1 MEFIVPI
8 LFMAA
13 FLGIF
18 AWVIVTQRRA
28 QKARDAA
35 IDALAVQRG
44 WRVARRVE
52 GRRRVVELA
61 PEGGGWSLKLA
72 SGYSTGSQKTR
83 SSAPGFAEFRAED
96 PAWPGGR
103 AVFGQR
109 LPAAFEGRMGGT
121 GLVGFFQNA
130 AVRTM
135 LSKVID
141 PAIVADLG
149 RLKPFDPPPG
159 IELMILASED
169 PRQGNLR
176 AIHDAVH
183 GWRPRVGR
191 DRGAPA
197 VTIGPEGTSLRLP
210 GELLAPE
217 DVASF
222 AEMGQRLVEAL
233 R

>member
-1 MEFIVPI
+1 MDYLVPI
-8 LFMAA
+8 LFMAG
-13 FLGIF
+13 FVGLF
-18 AWVIVTQRRA
+18 AWLIISQTRA

-35 IDALAVQRG
+35 IDALAAQRG

-52 GRRRVVELA
+52 GRRRVVEIV
-61 PEGGGWSLKLA
+61 PEGGGWALKLA
-72 SGYSTGSQKTR
+72 SGYTTGSQKTR

-109 LPAAFEGRMGGT
+109 LPMAFEGRMGGT

-141 PAIVADLG
+141 PAIVDDLG

-176 AIHDAVH
+176 AIHEAVN

-210 GELLAPE
+210 GELLAAE

-222 AEMGQRLVEAL
+222 ADMGVRLVTDL